1 MTAVSLSGNAAV
13 QTLGLIFRTWTS
25 QKCREL
31 QVQEKERQT
40 NAQYH
45 TDRNAGI
52 RKNYAGKN
60 AGRGTVLP
68 LYRHRR
74 CHHRDLRTAADGTDR
89 QAPVSY
95 THMTLPT
102 T

>member
-52 RKNYAGKN
+52 RKNYAGKTL
-60 AGRGTVLP
+60 AEGLSYHLSTQTMSSSRP
-68 LYRHRR
+68 
-74 CHHRDLRTAADGTDR
+74 TDSR
-89 QAPVSY
+89 
-95 THMTLPT
+95 
-102 T
+102 